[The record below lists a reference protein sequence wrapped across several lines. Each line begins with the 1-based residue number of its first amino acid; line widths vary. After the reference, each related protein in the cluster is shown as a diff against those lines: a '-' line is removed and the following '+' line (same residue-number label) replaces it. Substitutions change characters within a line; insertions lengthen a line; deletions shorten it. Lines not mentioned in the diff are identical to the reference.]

1 MTENHPVYAVWRR
14 KMSISYIIAMGSVA
28 FGLSLLGMG
37 LAQYQ
42 VWSAEV
48 GQIISL
54 SAFPA
59 AGAVLVIIWTFVQ
72 KGTKRF
78 REKWNQEHGMRTGLP
93 QNTEKQQL
101 FPA

>member
-1 MTENHPVYAVWRR
+1 
-14 KMSISYIIAMGSVA
+14 MSLPMVA
-28 FGLSLLGMG
+28 TVFGLSFLGVG

-42 VWSAEV
+42 VWSAQV

-59 AGAVLVIIWTFVQ
+59 AGVVMVIIWTFVQ

-78 REKWNQEHGMRTGLP
+78 RERWHQEHGMRTGLQ
-93 QNTEKQQL
+93 QNMEKQEL
-101 FPA
+101 FPD

>member
-1 MTENHPVYAVWRR
+1 MNYVIALVAV
-14 KMSISYIIAMGSVA
+14 V
-28 FGLSLLGMG
+28 FGLSFLGVG

-42 VWSAEV
+42 VSSAQV

-59 AGAVLVIIWTFVQ
+59 AGVVIVIIWTFVQ

-78 REKWNQEHGMRTGLP
+78 REKWNQEHGMRTGLQ
-93 QNTEKQQL
+93 QNMEKQEL
-101 FPA
+101 LPN

>member
-1 MTENHPVYAVWRR
+1 MNYVIALVAV
-14 KMSISYIIAMGSVA
+14 V
-28 FGLSLLGMG
+28 FGLSFLGVG

-42 VWSAEV
+42 VWSAQV

-59 AGAVLVIIWTFVQ
+59 AGVVIVIIWTSVQ

-78 REKWNQEHGMRTGLP
+78 REKWNQEHGMRTGLQ
-93 QNTEKQQL
+93 QNMEKQEL
-101 FPA
+101 LPN

>member
-1 MTENHPVYAVWRR
+1 MNYVIALVAAV
-14 KMSISYIIAMGSVA
+14 
-28 FGLSLLGMG
+28 FGLSFLGVG

-42 VWSAEV
+42 VWSAQV

-59 AGAVLVIIWTFVQ
+59 VGVVIVIIWTFVQ

-78 REKWNQEHGMRTGLP
+78 REKWNQEHGMRTGLQ
-93 QNTEKQQL
+93 QNMEKQEL
-101 FPA
+101 LPN

>member
-1 MTENHPVYAVWRR
+1 MNYV
-14 KMSISYIIAMGSVA
+14 IAMVA
-28 FGLSLLGMG
+28 VVFGLSFLGVG

-72 KGTKRF
+72 RGTKRF
-78 REKWNQEHGMRTGLP
+78 REEWNQERGMRTGLP
-93 QNTEKQQL
+93 QNTEKQEL
-101 FPA
+101 FPG